1 MSDNFALSFENL
13 CASTKSP
20 KLKALL
26 FNVNGY
32 VEKGGITA
40 GTQHLFILYITSNIT
55 YFLLMCLNF
64 TSNGS
69 ISSW

>member
-40 GTQHLFILYITSNIT
+40 GASSFSMISTLLIAYISLSVI
-55 YFLLMCLNF
+55 